1 MSWMQI
7 VLSVLLVL
15 LPLLAL
21 SLVVGRIMGETKAA
35 LVGTLL
41 AYAFLV
47 AGKII
52 VGETIYPAMLF
63 AVLMGLLLACAFF
76 VRQTERLSGIFWILT
91 ACMLMLLV
99 AMSGLAIGTKSPI
112 MMFLVL
118 IAVLLTAISLHSAW
132 RPIASIIPLKDMF
145 PDPRLRK
152 LAKAA
157 SQGKLRTIDRLV
169 EQGVDVNGRGFK
181 GITPLCWSVGD
192 SEDWPVPDTPETK
205 ILGFNGNIKGFRRLL
220 ELGADPNTVAEGND
234 LAYTGTMYAVLC
246 KVSPDW
252 LRLALE
258 HGGNPNLDFGIIWAP
273 APLFRALGSEERD
286 KRRLLL
292 DGGADINIR
301 NGSGSTPLMIAA
313 YDQEFD
319 VVVELLEQGA
329 DYRLKD
335 YSGNTLI
342 DEVIYQLSDYIT
354 PADPDEAKK
363 VFDWLA
369 NRGVEIPTWPPES
382 ETPGRPN
389 VLWMTLEELFSDPQL
404 RSLGRAVRRG
414 QISEIER
421 LLAQGVDVN
430 ATGSCNATVL
440 ALAFINIDAFKRL
453 LELGANPNA
462 QYETSGRSTSIMH
475 EIILDRHLEDEFL
488 KLALEHGGDPNLL
501 VGADRESSLFKAM
514 RPLPLHENIK
524 SKAFILLDAGADM
537 NIQAA
542 SGETPMMLA
551 AHLYQYELVHEQLER
566 GADYN
571 IRAKDGKTLLDHIA
585 YNRRFMAPTLEIDQ
599 WREKVINWLKV
610 RGVEIPEWK
619 DTSDIQP
626 KNRG

>member
-1 MSWMQI
+1 MFRILIAIAIGVSLQVVVNIASKIGNLPMSF
-7 VLSVLLVL
+7 
-15 LPLLAL
+15 
-21 SLVVGRIMGETKAA
+21 AA
-35 LVGTLL
+35 G
-41 AYAFLV
+41 
-47 AGKII
+47 
-52 VGETIYPAMLF
+52 
-63 AVLMGLLLACAFF
+63 MGLLLVCAFF
-76 VRQTERLSGIFWILT
+76 VRHRTPESEVFWWF
-91 ACMLMLLV
+91 AVYMLMLLAVMLGV
-99 AMSGLAIGTKSPI
+99 AIVAKSPI

-118 IAVLLTAISLHSAW
+118 IAVLLTATSLLSAR
-132 RPIASIIPLKDMF
+132 RPIASSIPLKDMF

-192 SEDWPVPDTPETK
+192 REDWPVPDTPETK

-220 ELGADPNTVAEGND
+220 ELGADPNAVAEGND
-234 LAYTGTMYAVLC
+234 LGYTGTMYAVLC
-246 KVSPDW
+246 KDSPDW

-258 HGGNPNLDFGIIWAP
+258 HGGNPNLSFGNFP
-273 APLFRALGSEERD
+273 AATPLFNTLSDPKDKD

-292 DGGADINIR
+292 EGGADINIR
-301 NGSGSTPLMIAA
+301 DRSGSTPLIMAA
-313 YDQEFD
+313 YEQQYYQQFD
-319 VVVELLEQGA
+319 VVIELLEQGA

-335 YSGNTLI
+335 YRGNTLI
-342 DEVIYQLSDYIT
+342 DEVIYQLSAPIS
-354 PADPDEAKK
+354 PADPEEAKR
-363 VFDWLA
+363 VIDWLA

-389 VLWMTLEELFSDPQL
+389 VLWMKSEELFSDPQVC
-404 RSLGRAVRRG
+404 SLGKAVKRG

-430 ATGSCNATVL
+430 ATGFCNATVL

-453 LELGANPNA
+453 LELGADPNA
-462 QYETSGRSTSIMH
+462 QYETSERNTSIMH

-501 VGADRESSLFKAM
+501 VGADGESSLFKAM

-524 SKAFILLDAGADM
+524 SKALILLDAGADM

-599 WREKVINWLKV
+599 WREKVINWLKE

-619 DTSDIQP
+619 DTSNI
-626 KNRG
+626 